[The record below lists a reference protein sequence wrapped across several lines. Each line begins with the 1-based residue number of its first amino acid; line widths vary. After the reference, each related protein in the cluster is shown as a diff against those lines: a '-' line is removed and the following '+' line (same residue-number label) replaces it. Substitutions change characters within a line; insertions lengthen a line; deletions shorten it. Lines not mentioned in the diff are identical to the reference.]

1 MLLNKGYKVIVVS
14 PSSCIEKGALD
25 NGIKWLESLG
35 LKVILAPHIYDNFL
49 YMAGSD
55 IKRAEDINNAFRDN
69 SIKAIFCSRGGA
81 GATRMLDYLDFN
93 LIKQNPKPVF
103 GLSDSTALQNALYTK
118 SDIISYTGF
127 LLAYDFK
134 DCTSDE
140 KTITSVKNIFNG
152 VEQIY
157 KSGITLNGGK
167 TSGVLVGGN
176 LSVFCYL
183 CGTDYFPDLTDKIL
197 LVEDIGEKTYKID
210 LMLNKLKQQKNF
222 DKLKGI
228 IFGKFTNCIE
238 ADEGDGNIEKI
249 IKNFAKALQIPT
261 IYDFEYGHVKS
272 KYVLPIGQE
281 IQFNADNSTLKIQG
295 L

>member
-1 MLLNKGYKVIVVS
+1 MLLNKDDKVIIVS
-14 PSSCIEKGALD
+14 PSSCIEKGSLD
-25 NGIKWLESLG
+25 DGIKWLESLG
-35 LKVILAPHIYDNFL
+35 LKVILAPHIYDSFL
-49 YMAGSD
+49 YMAGLD
-55 IKRAEDINNAFRDN
+55 VKRAEDINNAFRDK

-134 DCTSDE
+134 DCNADE

-152 VEQIY
+152 IEQIY
-157 KSGITLNGGK
+157 KSGITLNSGK
-167 TSGVLVGGN
+167 TSGILVGGN

-183 CGTDYFPDLTDKIL
+183 CGTAYFPDLTDKIL
-197 LVEDIGEKTYKID
+197 LIEDIGEKTYKID

-228 IFGKFTNCIE
+228 VFGKFTNCIE
-238 ADEGDGNIEKI
+238 ADECDGNIETI
-249 IKNFAKALQIPT
+249 IKNFAKTIQIPI

-281 IQFNADNSTLKIQG
+281 IQLDADNSTIKIQG
-295 L
+295 